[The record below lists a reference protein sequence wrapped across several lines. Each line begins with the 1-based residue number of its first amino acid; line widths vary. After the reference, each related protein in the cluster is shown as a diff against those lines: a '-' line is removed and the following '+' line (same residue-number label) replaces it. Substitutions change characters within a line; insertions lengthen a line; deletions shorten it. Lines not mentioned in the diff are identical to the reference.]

1 MSEAQTTPQTPVE
14 LVAIIN
20 SFNRRSLLERALTS
34 LAEALRSERFGSAI
48 VVFEAG
54 SNDGSAEF
62 LRSWS
67 ENHSSDNLI
76 VIEAVEDQRS
86 FSAGV
91 NSACAAAISR
101 FPNCRWLFL
110 YETDNWLTNAE
121 PLEQAISL
129 LELEPQLAAA
139 GFTVKQHDG
148 RFFGYGMR
156 FPTTLS
162 FVLGQNLAAMCKL
175 HAPNDSAPQT
185 TGEIQWRTCD
195 VVFTSPLLVR
205 RQAWQQ
211 SDGFD
216 AKNFPFSDTD
226 LDWAWRCAKL
236 GWKMAVIAS
245 DNVVHDNLQ
254 QLSAWSVN
262 RVIDFHRNRFRLLK
276 RHRGR
281 YVALLKPLL
290 FIRHALEA
298 AILGCKSIRSPSA
311 GQKLAKRQ
319 EMMRTVWNN
328 YS

>member
-1 MSEAQTTPQTPVE
+1 MSEAQTTPLTPVE

-20 SFNRRSLLERALTS
+20 SFNRRSLLERALAS
-34 LAEALRSERFGSAI
+34 LAEALRSARFGSAI

-67 ENHSSDNLI
+67 QNHSSDNLI

-110 YETDNWLTNAE
+110 YETDNWLANADS
-121 PLEQAISL
+121 LKQAISL
-129 LELEPQLAAA
+129 LEREPQLAAA
-139 GFTVKQHDG
+139 GFTVRQHDG
-148 RFFGYGMR
+148 KFFGYGMR
-156 FPTTLS
+156 FPSTLS
-162 FVLGQNLAAMCKL
+162 FALGQNLAALCKL
-175 HAPNDSAPQT
+175 HSPNNSAWQT
-185 TGEIQWRTCD
+185 TDGIRWRTCD
-195 VVFTSPLLVR
+195 VVFTSPLVVR
-205 RQAWQQ
+205 RQAWEQ
-211 SDGFD
+211 SKGFD
-216 AKNFPFSDTD
+216 ATNFPFSDTD
-226 LDWAWRCAKL
+226 LDWAWRCARL

-245 DNVVHDNLQ
+245 DCVVHDNLR
-254 QLSAWSVN
+254 QLSAWSAN
-262 RVIDFHRNRFRLLK
+262 RVVDFHRNRLRLLK

-281 YVALLKPLL
+281 HVALLKPLL
-290 FIRHALEA
+290 FLRHALEA
-298 AILGCKSIRSPSA
+298 AILGCKSIRNPSA

-319 EMMRTVWNN
+319 EMMRSVWNN